1 MTIEIFLT
9 REYFKTTYLHQDIET
24 GNYYLFLNTKLNSRK
39 LKKIEKKI
47 KEYLSSTKIKF
58 LINNN
63 YKDIKINN

>member
-9 REYFKTTYLHQDIET
+9 RENFKTTYLHQDIET

-63 YKDIKINN
+63 YKDIKVNN